1 MCVELQQ
8 SERVEDLRTAL
19 RILWEE
25 QLSVLKD
32 TFSEAQNIL
41 TGTIFAF
48 LDGFG
53 VLRVCQC
60 TKIEYQTCF
69 FKLLNVFELSH
80 MSYAVVLTVP
90 GAE

>member
-1 MCVELQQ
+1 MYVCVELQQ
-8 SERVEDLRTAL
+8 SERVEDLRIAL
-19 RILWEE
+19 SILWEE

-48 LDGFG
+48 LDGLG

-60 TKIEYQTCF
+60 TKTE
-69 FKLLNVFELSH
+69 
-80 MSYAVVLTVP
+80 
-90 GAE
+90 

>member
-1 MCVELQQ
+1 MLCRIDCCLYACVELQQ

-48 LDGFG
+48 LDGLG

-60 TKIEYQTCF
+60 TKIE
-69 FKLLNVFELSH
+69 
-80 MSYAVVLTVP
+80 
-90 GAE
+90 